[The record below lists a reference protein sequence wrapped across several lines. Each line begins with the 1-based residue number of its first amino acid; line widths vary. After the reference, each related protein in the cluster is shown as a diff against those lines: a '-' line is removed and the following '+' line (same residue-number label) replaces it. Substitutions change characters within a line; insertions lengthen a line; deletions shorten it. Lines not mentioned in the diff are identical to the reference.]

1 MCESRN
7 IMKGLKIFL
16 VPILMSSFVIYYG
29 CNNDDGQTPTITLMS
44 QKLVEGIYNASEG
57 ELITV
62 GVVVVAPGGFQLL
75 QVSYEGINKSTE
87 QIVPPENGMINYSH
101 TYNLDNWLYGIQ
113 PFTITF
119 TAIDNSNKSSAMS
132 VVVKPDGPT
141 IALTADNPDI
151 RDDSIIAFVN
161 QKYVVNYRYV
171 FPAGFV
177 KFSNKITID
186 GTASETVTTSL
197 PPTQGTSVTD
207 RIEQTMNSEFLNKEI
222 TYFLEITDK
231 FGETASL
238 EIPLSLT
245 QKLSEIIRDVELE
258 YPSADKSSNT
268 FFSTNT
274 GQTYSLAE
282 VNANKEELTA
292 LIDFGYYYNDTDKA
306 SLTGPA
312 NYITVPSTYNLGPS
326 GDNWTNLNV
335 TNFKKSTIS
344 EGDFDALGPNNQE
357 EITSAYNN
365 APANPVLII
374 KDLQIGDIIAF
385 KTFNQ
390 KTGGGKEGLLKVK
403 NLITGT
409 GSDGKIVFDV
419 ITNQ

>member
-1 MCESRN
+1 MCEVRN
-7 IMKGLKIFL
+7 IMKGLKVFL
-16 VPILMSSFVIYYG
+16 VLILTSSFIFYYG
-29 CNNDDGQTPTITLMS
+29 CSDDDGQAPTITLKG

-57 ELITV
+57 ELITI
-62 GVVVVAPGGFQLL
+62 GVDVIAPGGFQQL

-87 QIVPPENGMINYSH
+87 QVLPSETGKINYSY
-101 TYNLDNWLYGIQ
+101 TYNLDNWVYSIQ

-132 VVVKPDGPT
+132 VVVQPGGPS

-161 QKYVVNYRYV
+161 QKYVVNYRYI

-177 KFSNKITID
+177 KFTNKITID
-186 GTASETVTTSL
+186 GTSNETVTTSL

-207 RIEQTMNSEFLNKEI
+207 RIEETLNSEFLNKKI

-231 FGETASL
+231 FGESASL

-274 GQTYSLAE
+274 GLTYSLDE

-292 LIDFGYYYNDTDKA
+292 LIDFGYYYNDTDKG

-312 NYITVPSTYNLGPS
+312 NYITDPSTYNLGPS
-326 GDNWTNLNV
+326 GDKWTTLNV
-335 TNFKKSTIS
+335 TNFKKTTIS
-344 EGDFDALGPNNQE
+344 DSDFDVLGPNNQE

-365 APANPVLII
+365 APAGPALII

-385 KTFNQ
+385 KTFTQ
-390 KTGGGKEGLLKVK
+390 KIGGGKEGLLKVK
-403 NLITGT
+403 NLVTGT